1 MENECIM
8 RVSILEITFA
18 NRRTRRRPGNGNKF
32 GYYLKIS
39 YRFVSNEQNS
49 RKLKHLRGYVFHD
62 ETADRLLIR
71 RQADKEG
78 RFFVISMEE
87 HSYRIFPLLWKNKH
101 SFRVWIIISRFSR
114 FWIAQLGKET
124 VSPLLLKITRVCVRG
139 EQSHRSCT
147 TRGMYF

>member
-71 RQADKEG
+71 RQAAFLRHFDGGIFVSHFPAPLKKQA
-78 RFFVISMEE
+78 FFP
-87 HSYRIFPLLWKNKH
+87 RIKN
-101 SFRVWIIISRFSR
+101 
-114 FWIAQLGKET
+114 
-124 VSPLLLKITRVCVRG
+124 
-139 EQSHRSCT
+139 
-147 TRGMYF
+147 YF